1 MKYRWKKGTR
11 LRSDPQK
18 IGEELEQIYQTNQAV
33 TPAAVTEFAKNN
45 PDSLLG
51 QCFEWDVQKA
61 AEARWL
67 DEARY
72 VLRHIVMYAEVDGQ
86 EKEVRAFWV
95 VTVPDEDDEKP
106 TTVYRLITDI
116 MDDEEQKAQLIR
128 KARRELSQWQER
140 YSNLREFAAI
150 FSAIDS
156 LEI

>member
-1 MKYRWKKGTR
+1 VKYRWKKGTR